1 VKLDLA
7 IEGEGFFKV
16 AGEDGFLYTRKGNF
30 QLQEDGSLVTPSGH
44 QVVGE
49 NGPISLPTSQV
60 TINQEGS
67 VQVTVDRDGTIQGEN
82 GSIGRISVY
91 DVPDRAALEKR
102 GDNLWSYRG
111 QGRDSVNT
119 DANLRQG
126 YLETSNVEPMREMT
140 ELIRTKR
147 LFQAYQKNL
156 KAYGDMA
163 KQANEIGRIS

>member
-1 VKLDLA
+1 
-7 IEGEGFFKV
+7 
-16 AGEDGFLYTRKGNF
+16 
-30 QLQEDGSLVTPSGH
+30 
-44 QVVGE
+44 
-49 NGPISLPTSQV
+49 
-60 TINQEGS
+60 
-67 VQVTVDRDGTIQGEN
+67 
-82 GSIGRISVY
+82 
-91 DVPDRAALEKR
+91 
-102 GDNLWSYRG
+102 
-111 QGRDSVNT
+111 VNT